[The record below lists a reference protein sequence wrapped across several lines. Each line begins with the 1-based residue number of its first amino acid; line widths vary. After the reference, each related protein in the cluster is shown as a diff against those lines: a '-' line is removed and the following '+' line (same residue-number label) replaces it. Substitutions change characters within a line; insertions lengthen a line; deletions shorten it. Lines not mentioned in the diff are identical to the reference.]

1 MKLHELKKLI
11 RRIVESELSVDEADA
26 QELDE
31 LDEADEEVSD
41 SFGEPG
47 PVSDDEGT
55 LVPESYMRKVRSRRR
70 R

>member
-11 RRIVESELSVDEADA
+11 RRIVESELSVDEADV

-31 LDEADEEVSD
+31 AETEVED

-47 PVSDDEGT
+47 PISDDEGT
-55 LVPESYMRKVRSRRR
+55 LVPESYMRKVRSRKRR
-70 R
+70 

>member
-11 RRIVESELSVDEADA
+11 RRIVESELSVDEADT
-26 QELDE
+26 QE

-55 LVPESYMRKVRSRRR
+55 LVPESYMRKIRSRRR
-70 R
+70 

>member
-11 RRIVESELSVDEADA
+11 RRIVESELHVDEADV

-31 LDEADEEVSD
+31 VDEEVSD

-47 PVSDDEGT
+47 PISDDEGT
-55 LVPESYMRKVRSRRR
+55 LVPESYMRKVRSRTRSRR
-70 R
+70 

>member
-26 QELDE
+26 QE